1 MKIAAGNHRWDRWVL
16 VININIGG
24 GGNGIEWSEESE
36 VQLWSE
42 KGGVKEI

>member
-1 MKIAAGNHRWDRWVL
+1 MKIAAGNHRWEL

-42 KGGVKEI
+42 KGGG